1 MTGPT
6 AHTGPAAQAA
16 QPAHTAQP
24 APAAPAA
31 KRRRALTRLRTLGGS
46 RLQRTCLLLLVL
58 FVLVA
63 LLAPW
68 LAPQDPTFGRLGDTL
83 LGPSADHWLG
93 TDQGGHDTFSALI
106 SGTRTSLAGPLA
118 VVLFSTLLGTAVGLF
133 TAWRGGWIDTVTGRV
148 LDVVFA
154 FPALLLAILAVAL
167 FGKGMTAPVLA
178 MAIAYMPYTA
188 RLVRGLAVQEK
199 ARPYIAAYQ
208 VQGHS
213 ALFVTVRR
221 MLPNI
226 APTLL
231 AQSTVNFGYA
241 LLDLAALSFLGL
253 GVQPP
258 TPDWG
263 AMINQ
268 GQAAVLQGQPL
279 SAIAPAVAVV
289 LVVVAFNVV
298 GENLGDRLAGRDS

>member
-1 MTGPT
+1 MSPQDTLPSPSTSPAT
-6 AHTGPAAQAA
+6 APPKGSGRTRP
-16 QPAHTAQP
+16 
-24 APAAPAA
+24 
-31 KRRRALTRLRTLGGS
+31 TRLGRLRALGGS
-46 RLQRTCLLLLVL
+46 PLQRICLLLLVTFL
-58 FVLVA
+58 LVA

-68 LAPQDPTFGRLGDTL
+68 LAPQDPTFGHLGDSL
-83 LGPSADHWLG
+83 LGPGAGHWLG
-93 TDQGGHDTFSALI
+93 TDQGGHDTLSALI
-106 SGTRTSLAGPLA
+106 VGTRTSLAGPLA
-118 VVLFSTLLGTAVGLF
+118 VVLSSTVLGIAVGLF
-133 TAWRGGWIDTVTGRV
+133 AAWRGGWVDTAVGRV
-148 LDVVFA
+148 LDVLFA

-178 MAIAYMPYTA
+178 MALAYMPYTA
-188 RLVRGLAVQEK
+188 RLVRGLAVREK
-199 ARPYIAAYQ
+199 ARPYVAAYQ

-279 SAIAPAVAVV
+279 SAVVPAVAVV

-298 GENLGDRLAGRDS
+298 GENLGDRLAGRDAR

>member
-1 MTGPT
+1 MSTLPE
-6 AHTGPAAQAA
+6 A
-16 QPAHTAQP
+16 
-24 APAAPAA
+24 AA
-31 KRRRALTRLRTLGGS
+31 KARAPRTRRQPLARLRRLGGS
-46 RLQRTCLLLLVL
+46 RLQRTCLALLVL

-63 LLAPW
+63 LLGPWIAPE
-68 LAPQDPTFGRLGDTL
+68 DPTFGHLGDTL
-83 LGPSADHWLG
+83 LGPSAAHWLG
-93 TDQGGHDTFSALI
+93 TDQGGHDTFSALLV
-106 SGTRTSLAGPLA
+106 GTRTSLAGPLA
-118 VVLFSTLLGTAVGLF
+118 VVLFSTLLGVAVGLF
-133 TAWRGGWIDTVTGRV
+133 TAWRGGWIDTAVGRV
-148 LDVVFA
+148 LDILFA

-167 FGKGMTAPVLA
+167 FGKGMTAPVIA

-199 ARPYIAAYQ
+199 SRPYIAAYQ

-213 ALFVTVRR
+213 ALYVTVRR
-221 MLPNI
+221 LLPNI

-298 GENLGDRLAGRDS
+298 GEDLGDRLAGRDS

>member
-1 MTGPT
+1 MSALGTTPARGPLSRLR
-6 AHTGPAAQAA
+6 P
-16 QPAHTAQP
+16 
-24 APAAPAA
+24 
-31 KRRRALTRLRTLGGS
+31 LTRLRTLGGS
-46 RLQRTCLLLLVL
+46 PLQRACLLLLVL

-68 LAPQDPTFGRLGDTL
+68 LAPQDPAFGQLGDTL
-83 LGPSADHWLG
+83 LGPGADHWLG
-93 TDQGGHDTFSALI
+93 TDQGGRDTFSALI
-106 SGTRTSLAGPLA
+106 AGARTSLAGPLA
-118 VVLFSTLLGTAVGLF
+118 VVVFSTVIGIAVGLF
-133 TAWRGGWIDTVTGRV
+133 TAWRGGWVDTLAGRV
-148 LDVVFA
+148 LDVLFA

-199 ARPYIAAYQ
+199 ARPYVAAYQ

-279 SAIAPAVAVV
+279 SAVVPAVAVV

-298 GENLGDRLAGRDS
+298 GEDLGDRLAGRDSA

>member
-1 MTGPT
+1 MNTLPEAGTGSRTPSD
-6 AHTGPAAQAA
+6 PSS
-16 QPAHTAQP
+16 PR
-24 APAAPAA
+24 AA
-31 KRRRALTRLRTLGGS
+31 KAVPRVRPDRFARLRRLGGGP
-46 RLQRTCLLLLVL
+46 LQRTSLALLVL

-68 LAPQDPTFGRLGDTL
+68 IAPQDPTFGHLGDTL
-83 LGPSADHWLG
+83 LGPGAGHWLG
-93 TDQGGHDTFSALI
+93 TDQGGHDTFSALLV
-106 SGTRTSLAGPLA
+106 GTRTSLAGPLA
-118 VVLFSTLLGTAVGLF
+118 VVLFSTVLGTAVGLF
-133 TAWRGGWIDTVTGRV
+133 TAWRGGWIDTAVGRV
-148 LDVVFA
+148 LDVLFA

-199 ARPYIAAYQ
+199 TRPYIAAYQ

-213 ALFVTVRR
+213 PLYVTVRR
-221 MLPNI
+221 LLPNI

-279 SAIAPAVAVV
+279 SAIAPAIAVV
-289 LVVVAFNVV
+289 LVVVAFNIV
-298 GENLGDRLAGRDS
+298 GEDLGDRLAGRDS

>member
-1 MTGPT
+1 MSAQIAGVVRGP
-6 AHTGPAAQAA
+6 
-16 QPAHTAQP
+16 
-24 APAAPAA
+24 
-31 KRRRALTRLRTLGGS
+31 LTRLRALGGGW
-46 RLQRTCLLLLVL
+46 LQRLCLLLLVL
-58 FVLVA
+58 FVLVS
-63 LLAPW
+63 LFAPW
-68 LAPQDPTFGRLGDTL
+68 LAPQDPTFGGLGAGL
-83 LGPSADHWLG
+83 AGPSADHWLG

-106 SGTRTSLAGPLA
+106 EGTRTSLAGPLA
-118 VVLFSTLLGTAVGLF
+118 VVLFSTVTGIAVGLF
-133 TAWRGGWIDTVTGRV
+133 TAWRGGWIDTVVGRM
-148 LDVVFA
+148 LDIVFA

-188 RLVRGLAVQEK
+188 RLVRGLAAQEK
-199 ARPYIAAYQ
+199 ARPYIAAYR

-213 ALFVTVRR
+213 AMFVAVRR
-221 MLPNI
+221 LLPNI
-226 APTLL
+226 GPTVL

-241 LLDLAALSFLGL
+241 LLDLAALSFLGF

-268 GQAAVLQGQPL
+268 GQSAVLQGEPL
-279 SAIAPAVAVV
+279 SAIVPAVAVV

-298 GENLGDRLAGRDS
+298 GESLGDRLAGRDS

>member
-1 MTGPT
+1 MN
-6 AHTGPAAQAA
+6 HIIRKAAGKAA
-16 QPAHTAQP
+16 GK
-24 APAAPAA
+24 APL
-31 KRRRALTRLRTLGGS
+31 RAL
-46 RLQRTCLLLLVL
+46 CPLLLAL

-68 LAPQDPTFGRLGDTL
+68 LTPHDPTFGRLGDTL
-83 LGPSADHWLG
+83 LGPGPDHWLG
-93 TDQGGHDTFSALI
+93 TDQGGHDTLSALI
-106 SGTRTSLAGPLA
+106 AGTRTSLAGPLA
-118 VVLFSTLLGTAVGLF
+118 VVLSSTVLGVAVGLF
-133 TAWRGGWIDTVTGRV
+133 TAWRGGRTDRLAGRV
-148 LDVVFA
+148 LDILFA

-167 FGKGMTAPVLA
+167 FGKGMTAPVTA
-178 MAIAYMPYTA
+178 MALAYMPYTA
-188 RLVRGLAVQEK
+188 RLVRGLALQEK
-199 ARPYIAAYQ
+199 ARPYIAAYR

-213 ALFVTVRR
+213 ALYTAVRAL
-221 MLPNI
+221 LPHI

-268 GQAAVLQGQPL
+268 GQAAVLQGEPL
-279 SAIAPAVAVV
+279 SAVVPAVAVV
-289 LVVVAFNVV
+289 VVVVAFTVV
-298 GENLGDRLAGRDS
+298 GENLGDRLAGRDSDSR

>member
-1 MTGPT
+1 MTTPTTNPGPVART
-6 AHTGPAAQAA
+6 ARSA
-16 QPAHTAQP
+16 TAT
-24 APAAPAA
+24 PAA
-31 KRRRALTRLRTLGGS
+31 KGRRALTRLRTLGGS
-46 RLQRTCLLLLVL
+46 RLQRTCLLLLVV

-83 LGPSADHWLG
+83 LDPSTDHWLG

-106 SGTRTSLAGPLA
+106 AGTRTSLAGPLA
-118 VVLFSTLLGTAVGLF
+118 VVLFSTLLGTAVGLV
-133 TAWRGGWIDTVTGRV
+133 TAWRGGWTDTVTGRV

-279 SAIAPAVAVV
+279 SAIVPAVAVV

>member
-1 MTGPT
+1 MSTLPDLGTKTRTPRI
-6 AHTGPAAQAA
+6 
-16 QPAHTAQP
+16 
-24 APAAPAA
+24 
-31 KRRRALTRLRTLGGS
+31 RRDPLARLRRLGGS
-46 RLQRTCLLLLVL
+46 RLQRTCLLLLVV

-63 LLAPW
+63 LLGPW
-68 LAPQDPTFGRLGDTL
+68 IAPQDPTFGHLGDTL
-83 LGPSADHWLG
+83 LGPGPAHWLG
-93 TDQGGHDTFSALI
+93 TDQGGHDTLSALLV
-106 SGTRTSLAGPLA
+106 GTRTSLAGPLA
-118 VVLFSTLLGTAVGLF
+118 VVLFSTLLGVAVGLF
-133 TAWRGGWIDTVTGRV
+133 TAWRGGWIDTAAGRV
-148 LDVVFA
+148 LDVLFA

-199 ARPYIAAYQ
+199 SRPYIAAYR

-213 ALFVTVRR
+213 ALHVTVRR
-221 MLPNI
+221 LLPNI

-298 GENLGDRLAGRDS
+298 GEDLGDRLAGRDS

>member
-1 MTGPT
+1 MSILPGTGTTARTPLSPT
-6 AHTGPAAQAA
+6 TPG
-16 QPAHTAQP
+16 
-24 APAAPAA
+24 APRT
-31 KRRRALTRLRTLGGS
+31 RRRDPLARLRRLGGS
-46 RLQRTCLLLLVL
+46 RLQRTCRLLLAL

-63 LLAPW
+63 LVGPW
-68 LAPQDPTFGRLGDTL
+68 IAPQDPTFGHLGDTL
-83 LGPSADHWLG
+83 LGPSAAHWLG
-93 TDQGGHDTFSALI
+93 TDQGGHDTFSALLVAA
-106 SGTRTSLAGPLA
+106 RTSLAGPLA
-118 VVLFSTLLGTAVGLF
+118 VVLFSTLLGIAVGLF
-133 TAWRGGWIDTVTGRV
+133 TAWRGGWIDTAAGRV
-148 LDVVFA
+148 LDVLFA

-188 RLVRGLAVQEK
+188 RLVRGLALREK
-199 ARPYIAAYQ
+199 SRPYIAAYQ

-213 ALFVTVRR
+213 ALYVTVRR
-221 MLPNI
+221 LLPNI

-268 GQAAVLQGQPL
+268 GQTAVLQGQPL
-279 SAIAPAVAVV
+279 SAIAPAVVVV

-298 GENLGDRLAGRDS
+298 GEDLGDRLAGRDS

>member
-1 MTGPT
+1 MS
-6 AHTGPAAQAA
+6 AH
-16 QPAHTAQP
+16 PAHP
-24 APAAPAA
+24 ALAAGARRPLA
-31 KRRRALTRLRTLGGS
+31 RLRVLGGGRLRRACLALLT
-46 RLQRTCLLLLVL
+46 L

-68 LAPQDPTFGRLGDTL
+68 LTPHDPTFGRLGDTL
-83 LGPSADHWLG
+83 LGPGADHWLG
-93 TDQGGHDTFSALI
+93 TDQGGRDTLSALI
-106 SGTRTSLAGPLA
+106 AGTRTSLAGPLG
-118 VVLFSTLLGTAVGLF
+118 VVVFSTLLGTAVGLF
-133 TAWRGGWIDTVTGRV
+133 TAWRGGWIDAMAGRA
-148 LDVVFA
+148 LDIVFA

-167 FGKGMTAPVLA
+167 FGKGMTAPVIA
-178 MAIAYMPYTA
+178 MAIAYTPYTA

-199 ARPYIAAYQ
+199 ARPYIAAYR

-213 ALFVTVRR
+213 APFITVRR

-253 GVQPP
+253 GAQPP

-279 SAIAPAVAVV
+279 SAIAPAFAVV

-298 GENLGDRLAGRDS
+298 GESLGDRLAGRDS

>member
-1 MTGPT
+1 MNTLREAGTGAGARTPDT
-6 AHTGPAAQAA
+6 PRPVRTRPDRFA
-16 QPAHTAQP
+16 
-24 APAAPAA
+24 
-31 KRRRALTRLRTLGGS
+31 RLRRLGGGP
-46 RLQRTCLLLLVL
+46 LQRTCLALLVL

-63 LLAPW
+63 LFAPW
-68 LAPQDPTFGRLGDTL
+68 IAPQDPTFGALGDTL
-83 LGPSADHWLG
+83 LGPSAQHWLG
-93 TDQGGHDTFSALI
+93 TDQGGHDTLSALLV
-106 SGTRTSLAGPLA
+106 GTRTSLIGPLS
-118 VVLFSTLLGTAVGLF
+118 VVLFSTVLGIAVGLF
-133 TAWRGGWIDTVTGRV
+133 TAWRGGWIDTAVGRA
-148 LDVVFA
+148 LDVLFA

-188 RLVRGLAVQEK
+188 RVVRGLALREK
-199 ARPYIAAYQ
+199 SRPYIAAYR

-213 ALFVTVRR
+213 ALYVTVRR
-221 MLPNI
+221 LLPNI

-268 GQAAVLQGQPL
+268 GQTAVLQGQPL

-289 LVVVAFNVV
+289 LVVVAFNIV
-298 GENLGDRLAGRDS
+298 GEDLGDRLAGRDS

>member
-1 MTGPT
+1 MNARTDPR
-6 AHTGPAAQAA
+6 AQSPAEA
-16 QPAHTAQP
+16 PAP
-24 APAAPAA
+24 GPAAPAA
-31 KRRRALTRLRTLGGS
+31 RSGRRPRLARLRALGGS
-46 RLQRTCLLLLVL
+46 PLQRICLLVL
-58 FVLVA
+58 LLFVLAA

-68 LAPQDPTFGRLGDTL
+68 ISPQDPTFGNLGDSL
-83 LGPSADHWLG
+83 LGPGPDHWLG
-93 TDQGGHDTFSALI
+93 TDQGGHDTLSALI
-106 SGTRTSLAGPLA
+106 TGTRTSLTGPLA
-118 VVLFSTLLGTAVGLF
+118 VVLFSTVLGVAVGLF
-133 TAWRGGWIDTVTGRV
+133 TAWRGGWADALAGRV

-178 MAIAYMPYTA
+178 MAVAYMPYTA
-188 RLVRGLAVQEK
+188 RLVRGLTLQEK
-199 ARPYIAAYQ
+199 ARPYVAAYR

-213 ALFVTVRR
+213 AFFVTVRAV
-221 MLPNI
+221 LPNI

-268 GQAAVLQGQPL
+268 GQTAVLQGRPL
-279 SAIAPAVAVV
+279 SAIVPAVAVV
-289 LVVVAFNVV
+289 LVVVAFNIV
-298 GENLGDRLAGRDS
+298 GENLGDRLAGRDPR

>member
-1 MTGPT
+1 MSILPDTGTTARTPLSPT
-6 AHTGPAAQAA
+6 TPG
-16 QPAHTAQP
+16 
-24 APAAPAA
+24 APRT
-31 KRRRALTRLRTLGGS
+31 RRRDPLARLRRLGGS
-46 RLQRTCLLLLVL
+46 RLQRTCRLLLAL

-63 LLAPW
+63 LLGPW
-68 LAPQDPTFGRLGDTL
+68 IAPQDPTFGHLGDTL
-83 LGPSADHWLG
+83 LGPSAAHWLG
-93 TDQGGHDTFSALI
+93 TDQGGHDTFSALLVAA
-106 SGTRTSLAGPLA
+106 RTSLAGPLA
-118 VVLFSTLLGTAVGLF
+118 VVLFSTLLGIAVGLF
-133 TAWRGGWIDTVTGRV
+133 TAWRGGWIDTAAGRV
-148 LDVVFA
+148 LDVLFA

-188 RLVRGLAVQEK
+188 RLVRGLALREK
-199 ARPYIAAYQ
+199 SRPYIAAYQ

-213 ALFVTVRR
+213 ALYVTVRR
-221 MLPNI
+221 LLPNI

-268 GQAAVLQGQPL
+268 GQTAVLQGQPL
-279 SAIAPAVAVV
+279 SAIAPAVVVV

-298 GENLGDRLAGRDS
+298 GEDLGDRLAGRDS

>member
-1 MTGPT
+1 MSRLPEAAAT
-6 AHTGPAAQAA
+6 AT
-16 QPAHTAQP
+16 
-24 APAAPAA
+24 AAPRFPRTRPDRLA
-31 KRRRALTRLRTLGGS
+31 RLRRLGGG

-58 FVLVA
+58 FALIA
-63 LLAPW
+63 LLGPW
-68 LAPQDPTFGRLGDTL
+68 IAPQDPTFGHLGDTL
-83 LGPSADHWLG
+83 LGPSAAHWLG
-93 TDQGGHDTFSALI
+93 TDQGGHDTFSALLV
-106 SGTRTSLAGPLA
+106 GTRTSLAGPLA
-118 VVLFSTLLGTAVGLF
+118 VVLFSTALGVAVGLF
-133 TAWRGGWIDTVTGRV
+133 TAWRGGWIDTAVGRV
-148 LDVVFA
+148 LDVLFA

-199 ARPYIAAYQ
+199 SRPYIAAYR

-213 ALFVTVRR
+213 ALYVMVRR
-221 MLPNI
+221 LLPNI

-298 GENLGDRLAGRDS
+298 GEDLGDRLAGRDS

>member
-1 MTGPT
+1 MSTLPD
-6 AHTGPAAQAA
+6 A
-16 QPAHTAQP
+16 
-24 APAAPAA
+24 AA
-31 KRRRALTRLRTLGGS
+31 KPRVPRTRPDVLAPLRRLGGS
-46 RLQRTCLLLLVL
+46 PLQRTCLLLLVL

-63 LLAPW
+63 VLGPW
-68 LAPQDPTFGRLGDTL
+68 IAPQDPTFGRLGDTL
-83 LGPSADHWLG
+83 LGPSAAHWLG
-93 TDQGGHDTFSALI
+93 TDQGGHDTFSALLA
-106 SGTRTSLAGPLA
+106 GARTSLAGPLA
-118 VVLFSTLLGTAVGLF
+118 VVLFSTVLGVALGLF
-133 TAWRGGWIDTVTGRV
+133 TAWRGGWVDTAVGRV
-148 LDVVFA
+148 LDVLFA

-167 FGKGMTAPVLA
+167 FGKGMTAPVIA
-178 MAIAYMPYTA
+178 MAIAYTPYTA
-188 RLVRGLAVQEK
+188 RLVRGLALQEK
-199 ARPYIAAYQ
+199 SRPYIAAYR

-213 ALFVTVRR
+213 PLYVTVRR
-221 MLPNI
+221 LLPNI
-226 APTLL
+226 SPTLL

-298 GENLGDRLAGRDS
+298 GEDLGDRLAGRDSR

>member
-1 MTGPT
+1 MSALGTTPARGPL
-6 AHTGPAAQAA
+6 GRLRP
-16 QPAHTAQP
+16 
-24 APAAPAA
+24 
-31 KRRRALTRLRTLGGS
+31 LTRLRTLGGS
-46 RLQRTCLLLLVL
+46 PLQRACLLLLVL

-68 LAPQDPTFGRLGDTL
+68 LAPQDPAFGQLGDTL
-83 LGPSADHWLG
+83 LGPGADHWLG
-93 TDQGGHDTFSALI
+93 TDQGGRDTFSAVI
-106 SGTRTSLAGPLA
+106 AGARTSLAGPLA
-118 VVLFSTLLGTAVGLF
+118 VVVFSTVIGIAVGLF
-133 TAWRGGWIDTVTGRV
+133 TAWRGGWVDTLAGRV
-148 LDVVFA
+148 LDVLFA

-199 ARPYIAAYQ
+199 ARPYVAAYQ

-279 SAIAPAVAVV
+279 SAVVPAVAVV

-298 GENLGDRLAGRDS
+298 GEDLGDRLAGRDSA

>member
-1 MTGPT
+1 MSTRSEAG
-6 AHTGPAAQAA
+6 
-16 QPAHTAQP
+16 
-24 APAAPAA
+24 APARTPRVRPDRFA
-31 KRRRALTRLRTLGGS
+31 RLRHLGGGP
-46 RLQRTCLLLLVL
+46 LQRTSLALLVL

-63 LLAPW
+63 LLGPW
-68 LAPQDPTFGRLGDTL
+68 ITPQDPTFGRLGDTL
-83 LGPSADHWLG
+83 LGPGADHWLG
-93 TDQGGHDTFSALI
+93 TDQGGHDTFSALVA
-106 SGTRTSLAGPLA
+106 GTRTSLAGPLA

-133 TAWRGGWIDTVTGRV
+133 TAWRGGWIDTAVGRF
-148 LDVVFA
+148 LDVLFA

-178 MAIAYMPYTA
+178 MAVAYMPYTA

-199 ARPYIAAYQ
+199 TRPYVAAYQ

-213 ALFVTVRR
+213 ALYVTVRR

-268 GQAAVLQGQPL
+268 GQAAVLQGQPM

-289 LVVVAFNVV
+289 LVVVAFNIV
-298 GENLGDRLAGRDS
+298 GEDLGDRLAGRDS

>member
-1 MTGPT
+1 MST
-6 AHTGPAAQAA
+6 
-16 QPAHTAQP
+16 HTAR
-24 APAAPAA
+24 ASAARGP
-31 KRRRALTRLRTLGGS
+31 LTWIRLLGGGRLR
-46 RLQRTCLLLLVL
+46 RTCLVTLVL

-68 LAPQDPTFGRLGDTL
+68 LTPHDPTFGRLGDTL
-83 LGPSADHWLG
+83 LGPGADHWLG
-93 TDQGGHDTFSALI
+93 TDQGGRDTFSALVA
-106 SGTRTSLAGPLA
+106 GTRTSLAGPLA
-118 VVLFSTLLGTAVGLF
+118 VVVSSTVLGTAVGLF
-133 TAWRGGWIDTVTGRV
+133 TAWRGGWIDAMTGRV
-148 LDVVFA
+148 LDIVFA

-167 FGKGMTAPVLA
+167 FGKGMTAPVVA

-199 ARPYIAAYQ
+199 ARPYIAAYR

-221 MLPNI
+221 MLPTM

-298 GENLGDRLAGRDS
+298 GESLGDRLAGRDS

>member
-1 MTGPT
+1 MSTLPEAGTRDRSPRT
-6 AHTGPAAQAA
+6 RR
-16 QPAHTAQP
+16 QPLA
-24 APAAPAA
+24 
-31 KRRRALTRLRTLGGS
+31 RLRRLGGS
-46 RLQRTCLLLLVL
+46 RLQRTCLMLLVL

-63 LLAPW
+63 LLGPWIAPE
-68 LAPQDPTFGRLGDTL
+68 DPTFGHLGDTL
-83 LGPSADHWLG
+83 LGPGAEHWLG
-93 TDQGGHDTFSALI
+93 TDQGGHDTLSALLV
-106 SGTRTSLAGPLA
+106 GTRTSLAGPLA
-118 VVLFSTLLGTAVGLF
+118 VVLFSTLLGVAVGLF
-133 TAWRGGWIDTVTGRV
+133 TAWRGGWTDTAVGRV
-148 LDVVFA
+148 LDVLFA

-167 FGKGMTAPVLA
+167 FGKGMTAPVIA

-199 ARPYIAAYQ
+199 SRPYVAAYR

-213 ALFVTVRR
+213 ALYVTVRR
-221 MLPNI
+221 LLPNI

-289 LVVVAFNVV
+289 LVVVAFNIV
-298 GENLGDRLAGRDS
+298 GEDLGDRLAGRDS

>member
-1 MTGPT
+1 MSTLHAAGSKTRAPR
-6 AHTGPAAQAA
+6 APRPPHTRPARFA
-16 QPAHTAQP
+16 
-24 APAAPAA
+24 
-31 KRRRALTRLRTLGGS
+31 RLRRLGGGP
-46 RLQRTCLLLLVL
+46 LQRICLVLLVL

-63 LLAPW
+63 VFAPW
-68 LAPQDPTFGRLGDTL
+68 IAPQDPTFGQLGDTL
-83 LGPSADHWLG
+83 LGPSAQHWLG
-93 TDQGGHDTFSALI
+93 TDQGGHDTLSALI
-106 SGTRTSLAGPLA
+106 VGTRTSLAGPLA
-118 VVLFSTLLGTAVGLF
+118 VVLFSTVLGIAVGLF
-133 TAWRGGWIDTVTGRV
+133 AAWRGGWIDTAVGRV

-167 FGKGMTAPVLA
+167 FGKGMTAPVIA

-199 ARPYIAAYQ
+199 SRPYIAAYR

-213 ALFVTVRR
+213 GLYVTVRR
-221 MLPNI
+221 LLPNI

-258 TPDWG
+258 PPTG
-263 AMINQ
+263 A
-268 GQAAVLQGQPL
+268 P
-279 SAIAPAVAVV
+279 
-289 LVVVAFNVV
+289 
-298 GENLGDRLAGRDS
+298 

>member
-1 MTGPT
+1 MSTLRETGTTTRTPG
-6 AHTGPAAQAA
+6 APRPARTRPDRFAGL
-16 QPAHTAQP
+16 
-24 APAAPAA
+24 
-31 KRRRALTRLRTLGGS
+31 RRLGGGP
-46 RLQRTCLLLLVL
+46 LQRTCLVLLVL

-63 LLAPW
+63 LSAPW
-68 LAPQDPTFGRLGDTL
+68 IAPQDPAFGALGDTL
-83 LGPSADHWLG
+83 LGPGAGHWLG
-93 TDQGGHDTFSALI
+93 TDQGGHDTLSALI
-106 SGTRTSLAGPLA
+106 VGTRTSLTGPLA
-118 VVLFSTLLGTAVGLF
+118 VVVFSTVLGIAVGLF
-133 TAWRGGWIDTVTGRV
+133 TAWCGGWADTAVGRV
-148 LDVVFA
+148 LDVLFA

-188 RLVRGLAVQEK
+188 RVVRGLALQEK
-199 ARPYIAAYQ
+199 SRPYIAAYR

-213 ALFVTVRR
+213 ALYVNVRR
-221 MLPNI
+221 LLPNI

-268 GQAAVLQGQPL
+268 SQTAVLQGQPL

-289 LVVVAFNVV
+289 VVVVAFNVV
-298 GENLGDRLAGRDS
+298 GEDLGDRIAGRDS

>member
-1 MTGPT
+1 MKT
-6 AHTGPAAQAA
+6 PA
-16 QPAHTAQP
+16 PHL
-24 APAAPAA
+24 APAAPGTPQAVPAA
-31 KRRRALTRLRTLGGS
+31 GARRPRFTRLRVLGGS
-46 RLQRTCLLLLVL
+46 RLQRACLLILLL
-58 FVLVA
+58 FVAVA
-63 LLAPW
+63 LAAPW
-68 LAPQDPTFGRLGDTL
+68 IAPHDPEFGSLGDTL
-83 LGPSADHWLG
+83 LGPGPGHWLG
-93 TDQGGHDTFSALI
+93 TGQGGHDTLSALLV
-106 SGTRTSLAGPLA
+106 GARTSLVGPLA
-118 VVLFSTLLGTAVGLF
+118 VVLFSTVAGIAVGLF
-133 TAWRGGWIDTVTGRV
+133 TAWRGGWADALAGRV

-167 FGKGMTAPVLA
+167 FGKGTTAPVLA
-178 MAIAYMPYTA
+178 MSLAYMPYTA
-188 RLVRGLAVQEK
+188 RLVRGLALQEK
-199 ARPYIAAYQ
+199 ARPYVAAYR

-213 ALFVTVRR
+213 ALFVTVRA

-231 AQSTVNFGYA
+231 AQSAVNFGYA

-279 SAIAPAVAVV
+279 SAIVPAVAVV
-289 LVVVAFNVV
+289 VVVVAFNVV
-298 GENLGDRLAGRDS
+298 GENLGDQLAGRDSR

>member
-1 MTGPT
+1 MNTQATPTPTPAPT
-6 AHTGPAAQAA
+6 APRT
-16 QPAHTAQP
+16 
-24 APAAPAA
+24 AA
-31 KRRRALTRLRTLGGS
+31 KPRTLRGPLARLRTLGGGPLH
-46 RLQRTCLLLLVL
+46 RICLLLLAL

-68 LAPQDPTFGRLGDTL
+68 LAPQDPTFGHLGDTL
-83 LGPSADHWLG
+83 LDPSAEYWLG

-106 SGTRTSLAGPLA
+106 VGTRTSLAGPLA
-118 VVLFSTLLGTAVGLF
+118 VVCFSTVTGIAVGLF
-133 TAWRGGWIDTVTGRV
+133 TAWRGGWIDTLVGRV
-148 LDVVFA
+148 LDVLFA

-167 FGKGMTAPVLA
+167 FGKGMTAPVIA

-188 RLVRGLAVQEK
+188 RLVRALAVREK
-199 ARPYIAAYQ
+199 ARPYVAAYR

-221 MLPNI
+221 VLPNI

-268 GQAAVLQGQPL
+268 GQTAVLQGRPL
-279 SAIAPAVAVV
+279 SAIAPALAVV

-298 GENLGDRLAGRDS
+298 GESLGDRLAGRDSR

>member
-1 MTGPT
+1 MNTLHEAGADTDSGTRTPD
-6 AHTGPAAQAA
+6 
-16 QPAHTAQP
+16 
-24 APAAPAA
+24 APRPVRTRPDRFAGL
-31 KRRRALTRLRTLGGS
+31 RRLGGGP
-46 RLQRTCLLLLVL
+46 LQRTCLVLLVV

-63 LLAPW
+63 LFAPW
-68 LAPQDPTFGRLGDTL
+68 IAPQDPTFGALGDTL
-83 LGPSADHWLG
+83 LGPSAEHWLG
-93 TDQGGHDTFSALI
+93 TDQGGHDTLSALVV
-106 SGTRTSLAGPLA
+106 GTRTSLAGPLA
-118 VVLFSTLLGTAVGLF
+118 VVLFSTVLGIAVGLF
-133 TAWRGGWIDTVTGRV
+133 TAWRGGWIDTAAGRV
-148 LDVVFA
+148 LDVLFA

-178 MAIAYMPYTA
+178 MALAYMPYTA

-199 ARPYIAAYQ
+199 SRPYIAAYR

-213 ALFVTVRR
+213 ALYVTVRGL
-221 MLPNI
+221 LPNI

-289 LVVVAFNVV
+289 LVVVAFNIV
-298 GENLGDRLAGRDS
+298 GEDLGDRLAGRDS

>member
-1 MTGPT
+1 M
-6 AHTGPAAQAA
+6 
-16 QPAHTAQP
+16 
-24 APAAPAA
+24 
-31 KRRRALTRLRTLGGS
+31 
-46 RLQRTCLLLLVL
+46 V
-58 FVLVA
+58 
-63 LLAPW
+63 
-68 LAPQDPTFGRLGDTL
+68 
-83 LGPSADHWLG
+83 
-93 TDQGGHDTFSALI
+93 
-106 SGTRTSLAGPLA
+106 
-118 VVLFSTLLGTAVGLF
+118 FSTVIGIAVGLF
-133 TAWRGGWIDTVTGRV
+133 TAWRGGWVDTLAGRV
-148 LDVVFA
+148 LDVLFA

-199 ARPYIAAYQ
+199 ARPYVAAYQ

-213 ALFVTVRR
+213 ALFVSVRR

-279 SAIAPAVAVV
+279 SAVVPAVAVV

-298 GENLGDRLAGRDS
+298 GEDLGDRLAGRDSA